1 MLDAALVIV
10 NFRTPDL
17 VERCLR
23 AVGEDVGE
31 RVVVDNASGDGSVER
46 LRARG
51 VEVVA
56 RAANDGFAA
65 GVNAGF
71 AATRAPVVVV
81 LNPDTEPRPG
91 AIARLVERLERAP
104 RAGVAGPRLV
114 FADGTPQ
121 PSAYRR
127 FPGLGILFLELCTP
141 VGYLLVHL
149 PRLDPYRGTPA
160 AHVYGAAMAI
170 RRAAYAD
177 AGPFDEGFFLYL
189 EETEWQ
195 RRVRD
200 RGWTVEVAD
209 DAEVVHLVRG
219 GGAAADAP
227 SPHFVRSARRYLRRQ
242 GHRDGVV
249 RVVLGAALWFSV
261 VFLRAIGRRE
271 RAAAYRALAAVLR
284 EPA

>member
-1 MLDAALVIV
+1 LLDAALVIV
-10 NFRTPDL
+10 NFRSPDL
-17 VERCLR
+17 VERCLA
-23 AVGEDVGE
+23 AVGDAVGE

-46 LRARG
+46 LRAAG

-71 AATRAPVVVV
+71 AATRAPVVIV
-81 LNPDTEPRPG
+81 LNPDTEPRPR
-91 AIARLVERLERAP
+91 ALARLVRRLEAQP
-104 RAGVAGPRLV
+104 RLGVTAPRLV
-114 FADGTPQ
+114 FPDGRAQ
-121 PSAYRR
+121 PSAYKR

-141 VGYLLVHL
+141 LGYLLVHL
-149 PRLDPYRGTPA
+149 PWLDPYRGTPA
-160 AHVYGAAMAI
+160 AHVLGAALAI

-177 AGPFDEGFFLYL
+177 AGPLDEGFFLYL

-195 RRVRD
+195 ARLRA
-200 RGWTVEVAD
+200 RGWGVELVE

-227 SPHFVRSARRYLRRQ
+227 SAHFVRSARRYLRLR
-242 GHRDGVV
+242 GHRDPVV
-249 RVVLGAALWFSV
+249 RAVLGAALWSSV

-271 RAAAYRALAAVLR
+271 RAAAYRRLTAELR
-284 EPA
+284 G